1 MTVLNE
7 LIMFAVYAKM
17 SLTTEKIND
26 LTKNPQNLILLCEL
40 TLCYKFDLNR
50 YPLYVFSILKSCS
63 YIITIIF
70 VIHIVLSINSL
81 PWKYT
86 KICSPLPL

>member
-26 LTKNPQNLILLCEL
+26 LTKNP
-40 TLCYKFDLNR
+40 
-50 YPLYVFSILKSCS
+50 
-63 YIITIIF
+63 
-70 VIHIVLSINSL
+70 
-81 PWKYT
+81 
-86 KICSPLPL
+86 